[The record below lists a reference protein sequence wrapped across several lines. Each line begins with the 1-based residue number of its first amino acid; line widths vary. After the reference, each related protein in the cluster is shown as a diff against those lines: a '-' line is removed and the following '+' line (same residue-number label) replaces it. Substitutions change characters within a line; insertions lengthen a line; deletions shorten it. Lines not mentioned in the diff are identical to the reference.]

1 MTVTGETILA
11 GIMGWPVAHSRSPQL
26 HGYWLEKYGIN
37 GLVVPLAVRAERLE
51 VAVRGLPALGFRGSN
66 VTIPHKEAVAAHL
79 DRVTDVAA
87 RIGAVNTIMVA
98 EDGTLTGTNT
108 DAFGF
113 MAHLK
118 QSVPDWRPEASAVVL
133 GAGGAARAVVA
144 ALLDEGVPE
153 IRLLNRTRERAESF
167 AAHFGAAGI
176 TVLDW
181 DMRAKALLDAGL
193 LVNATSLG
201 MTGKAALDLSLD
213 GLSAEAVVYDLVYSP
228 LRTPLLAAA
237 QTRGAITVDGL
248 GMLLHQARPAFEAWF
263 GRDPAVDAGL
273 RDHLVRDLGIAQ

>member
-26 HGYWLEKYGIN
+26 HGYWLEEYGIN
-37 GLVVPLAVRAERLE
+37 GLVVPLAVPPDQLE
-51 VAVRGLPALGFRGSN
+51 AAVRGLPALGFRGSN

-79 DRVTDVAA
+79 DRVTEVAA
-87 RIGAVNTIMVA
+87 RIGAVNTIIVE
-98 EDGTLTGTNT
+98 EDGTLSGTNT

-118 QSVPDWRPEASAVVL
+118 QSVADWRPEAPAVVL

-144 ALLDEGVPE
+144 ALLDEGVAE
-153 IRLLNRTRERAESF
+153 IRILNRTRERAEGL
-167 AAHFGAAGI
+167 AAHFAAAGV

-181 DMRAKALLDAGL
+181 DLRAQALSDAGL

-213 GLSAEAVVYDLVYSP
+213 RLSPDAVVYDLVYSP
-228 LRTPLLAAA
+228 LRTPLLAEA
-237 QTRGAITVDGL
+237 QNRGATTVDGL
-248 GMLLHQARPAFEAWF
+248 GMLLHQARPAFKAWF

-273 RDHLVRDLGIAQ
+273 RDHLVRDLGLA